1 MSPKERYIVHVDM
14 DAFFASVEQRDN
26 PSYRGKPVIVGSDPK
41 GGRGRG
47 VVAACSYEARKFGIH
62 SALPISIAYRKC
74 PDAVFLTPDMS
85 RYAESSHKIFDILE
99 RFTPDIEPISVD
111 EAFMDIT
118 GSWQLFGSPLEV
130 CKKIKCTIK
139 KELDLIAS
147 VGMAPNK
154 MTAKIA
160 SDIDKPDGLVVVT
173 KEHVLDFLHPL
184 PVGKLW
190 GVGEKMQSALARMG
204 INTIGDLARHAE
216 SDLEDVFGKNGQH
229 VWELSNG
236 IDVRDVE
243 TSTEI
248 KSISNE
254 YTFETDTSERK
265 EVLDALMYLSE
276 KVSRRLRE
284 DDTTGRTI
292 TLKIRSS
299 AFKTYTRAITLGS
312 YTNFVEDIYESVV
325 KKLDEFD
332 LVKMKVRLLGVK
344 VSNLSF
350 GPAPLDLFSGT
361 TDKENRKERIHKA
374 IDNMINKFG
383 AGAIRRRC

>member
-14 DAFFASVEQRDN
+14 DAFFASIEQRDN
-26 PSYRGKPVIVGSDPK
+26 PFYKGKPVIVGSDPK

-62 SALPISIAYRKC
+62 SALPISIAYKRC
-74 PDAVFLTPDMS
+74 PDAIFLPPDMS
-85 RYAESSHKIFDILE
+85 RYASSSHKIFDILE

-173 KEHVLDFLHPL
+173 KENLLTFLHPL
-184 PVGKLW
+184 PVEKLW
-190 GVGEKMQSALARMG
+190 GVGQKTRSSLGAMG
-204 INTIGDLARHAE
+204 INTIGDLAEYSE
-216 SDLEDVFGKNGQH
+216 SNLENVFGKNGQH

-236 IDVRDVE
+236 IDARSVE
-243 TSTEI
+243 TLSEI

-254 YTFETDTSERK
+254 HTFEIDTSERK

-284 DDTTGRTI
+284 DDTKGRTI

-299 AFKTYTRAITLGS
+299 SFKTYTRAVTIDS
-312 YTNFVEDIYESVV
+312 YTNFVEDIYENVV

-344 VSNLSF
+344 VSNLS
-350 GPAPLDLFSGT
+350 GNPASLDLFTGIT
-361 TDKENRKERIHKA
+361 EKENKKERIHKA
-374 IDNMINKFG
+374 IDRMIDKFG
-383 AGAIRRRC
+383 AGVVRRRC

>member
-1 MSPKERYIVHVDM
+1 M

>member
-1 MSPKERYIVHVDM
+1 M

-26 PSYRGKPVIVGSDPK
+26 PAFKDKPVIVGADPK

-62 SALPISIAYRKC
+62 SALPISIAYKKC
-74 PDAVFLTPDMS
+74 PDAVFLPPDMS
-85 RYAESSHKIFDILE
+85 RYAEASHKVFDILE

-130 CKKIKCTIK
+130 CKKIKCVIK
-139 KELDLIAS
+139 EELDLTAS

-160 SDIDKPDGLVVVT
+160 SDIDKPDGLAVVT
-173 KEHVLDFLHPL
+173 KEGLLDFLHPL
-184 PVGKLW
+184 PVDKLW
-190 GVGEKMQSALARMG
+190 GVGQKTQESLKRMG
-204 INTIGDLARHAE
+204 INTVGDLAGYSASE
-216 SDLEDVFGKNGQH
+216 LERIFGKNGQH

-236 IDVRDVE
+236 IDPRGVE
-243 TSTEI
+243 PSGCI

-254 YTFETDTSERK
+254 HTFEVDTSCRK

-284 DDTTGRTI
+284 DDTKGRTI

-299 AFKTYTRAITLGS
+299 AFKTYTRAITTDS
-312 YTNFVEDIYESVV
+312 YTNFVEDIYGGVL
-325 KKLDEFD
+325 KKLNEFD
-332 LVKMKVRLLGVK
+332 LEKMKVRLLGVK
-344 VSNLSF
+344 VSNLSSN
-350 GPAPLDLFSGT
+350 PASQDLFAGT
-361 TDKENRKERIHKA
+361 TEKENRKERIHKA
-374 IDNMINKFG
+374 IDRMIDKFG
-383 AGAIRRRC
+383 PGAVRRRG